1 MGSSR
6 CSHSQPCHCSQPRPA
21 STQGSE
27 LEVASRARSLWVCGP
42 GRLFY
47 VGFPDGSEDESTYW
61 IMFHGW
67 ADQRQPT
74 GCMSLGGAGDGEQ
87 GGDLLPLDPRVRE
100 TVRNLH
106 RGELLHAATSV
117 AEQPIDCERLLPGSS
132 PGIFEAR
139 CLAEPGETHRVCVGE
154 KPLTSEEL
162 LVENAL

>member
-1 MGSSR
+1 MQWKT
-6 CSHSQPCHCSQPRPA
+6 CSKICHPNMATRWVDLA
-21 STQGSE
+21 SFLRDGPLEAMTVPWALRGALIHNLVIALNLVPLLHKEVSLKLRAE
-27 LEVASRARSLWVCGP
+27 LGVSGFVALDV
-42 GRLFY
+42 LFY

-106 RGELLHAATSV
+106 RGRTSPCCDV
-117 AEQPIDCERLLPGSS
+117 SRRTA
-132 PGIFEAR
+132 
-139 CLAEPGETHRVCVGE
+139 
-154 KPLTSEEL
+154 
-162 LVENAL
+162 N